1 MHSKRSK
8 LRSGISERSRSSRT
22 TLMPPCKDRR
32 ASMRL
37 LAWRAGVC
45 ISRARASRVSRA
57 TPEKSAAVTS
67 WPRAARSNAC
77 RPVPHAISSAR
88 PFGRS
93 GKSSRTMLAGPEGG
107 ASTAA
112 LCLESQSVWLEGIKK
127 APELTAQEP
136 EESFL
141 VRGALPCA
149 ELDAERAPTAASA
162 LHVGI
167 VEFES
172 RTFERLN
179 VVNLNSVQIHRAHL
193 VNCHLQTVEL
203 EKLVR
208 IGGLVFKRHVVL
220 ETGAAAA
227 DNRHAQSNG
236 HGVLHAHDFLNL
248 GTGNGRQI
256 DHKFLLASARGQTR
270 EAINNYSIPELF
282 HRRAKLRSCP
292 ETAAIVAFRQEY
304 ALR

>member
-1 MHSKRSK
+1 MHKMRSK
-8 LRSGISERSRSSRT
+8 QRSGISVRSRSSRT

-37 LAWRAGVC
+37 LAWRTGVC
-45 ISRARASRVSRA
+45 ISRARVSRLSRA
-57 TPEKSAAVTS
+57 TPEKSTAVTS

-93 GKSSRTMLAGPEGG
+93 GKSSRTMLAGSEGG
-107 ASTAA
+107 ASAAA
-112 LCLESQSVWLEGIKK
+112 LCLASQSDWLEGIKK

-141 VRGALPCA
+141 VRRALPCA

-167 VEFES
+167 VEFKS

-179 VVNLNSVQIHRAHL
+179 VIDLNSVQVHGTHL
-193 VNCHLQTVEL
+193 VDRHLQTVEL

-227 DNRHAQSNG
+227 DNG
-236 HGVLHAHDFLNL
+236 HGVLHAHDFLDL

-270 EAINNYSIPELF
+270 EATNYFFI
-282 HRRAKLRSCP
+282 
-292 ETAAIVAFRQEY
+292 
-304 ALR
+304 